1 MQHIGLNLDLK
12 TIQIWESPDATQV
25 DVVRRTREGIR
36 RGQTLTE
43 VKRSLK
49 LKRGP
54 YSSNSLNYANEL
66 LVNIGTAPR
75 ANLPEPL
82 CVVFV
87 KFKRWQLE

>member
-1 MQHIGLNLDLK
+1 MAARIEVAGGPNPKFGGIPTSLN
-12 TIQIWESPDATQV
+12 P
-25 DVVRRTREGIR
+25 VVCRTREGIR

-75 ANLPEPL
+75 ANLPEPF